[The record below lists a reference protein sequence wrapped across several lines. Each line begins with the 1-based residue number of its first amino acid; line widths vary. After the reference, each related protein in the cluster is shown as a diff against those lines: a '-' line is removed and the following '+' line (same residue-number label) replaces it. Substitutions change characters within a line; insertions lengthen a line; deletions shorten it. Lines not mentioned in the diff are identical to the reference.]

1 MKILGIDPGST
12 LMGYGLIEEKNN
24 ELTPITYG
32 VLKINEKDLSQKLL
46 ALNKNLLA
54 LLKKTQPDFVGV
66 EKLFF
71 AKNKKTAFEVAHA
84 RGIIMLQVLQKGIPL
99 LEVAPNEVKSQVT
112 GYGLSDKKAVEKMV
126 KHILKI
132 ENFES
137 DDNAADALAIAITT
151 ANLRKTL

>member
-24 ELTPITYG
+24 DLTLIDYG
-32 VLKINEKDLSQKLL
+32 VLKIEEKDLSQKLL
-46 ALNKNLLA
+46 ALNKELLA
-54 LLKKTQPDFVGV
+54 LLKETQPEFVGI

-84 RGIIMLQVLQKGIPL
+84 RGVIMLQVLKKGIPL
-99 LEVAPNEVKSQVT
+99 IEVAPNEVKSQVT

-132 ENFES
+132 ETFES
-137 DDNAADALAIAITT
+137 DDNAADALAVAIAT
-151 ANLRKTL
+151 ANLKKIL